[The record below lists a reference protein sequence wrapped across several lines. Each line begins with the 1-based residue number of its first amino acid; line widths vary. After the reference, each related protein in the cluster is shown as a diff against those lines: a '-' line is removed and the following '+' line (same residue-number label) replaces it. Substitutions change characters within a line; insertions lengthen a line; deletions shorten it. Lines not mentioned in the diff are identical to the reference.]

1 MLCIH
6 AIFCF
11 FRNMINNIKNEKSKN
26 EINLHKT
33 NIILIIKMF
42 QKALK
47 IKQNKTHLATTEK
60 VKIR

>member
-1 MLCIH
+1 MEFS
-6 AIFCF
+6 IFCF
-11 FRNMINNIKNEKSKN
+11 LRNMINNIKNEKFKN

-47 IKQNKTHLATTEK
+47 IKQNISHLATTGK

>member
-1 MLCIH
+1 
-6 AIFCF
+6 
-11 FRNMINNIKNEKSKN
+11 MINNIKNEKFKN

-33 NIILIIKMF
+33 NIILSIKMF

-47 IKQNKTHLATTEK
+47 IKQNISHLATTEK

>member
-1 MLCIH
+1 
-6 AIFCF
+6 
-11 FRNMINNIKNEKSKN
+11 MINNIKNEKFKN

-47 IKQNKTHLATTEK
+47 IKQNIPHLATTEK